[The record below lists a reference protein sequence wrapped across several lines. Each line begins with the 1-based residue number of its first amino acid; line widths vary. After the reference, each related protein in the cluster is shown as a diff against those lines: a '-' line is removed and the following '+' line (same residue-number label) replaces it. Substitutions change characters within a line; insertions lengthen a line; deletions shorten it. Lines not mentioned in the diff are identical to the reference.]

1 MKINKSSLGQN
12 TQPKLKKNNLD
23 VKGKESQTVSLIN
36 VIRKLFEK
44 RVFKSTLRQPVQ
56 YDTQ

>member
-36 VIRKLFEK
+36 VIRKFFEK
-44 RVFKSTLRQPVQ
+44 RVFKSTLRQHVQ